1 MEEGF
6 QKKIVKLEVQSSP
19 FSSLLH
25 SNNMGMKHLESLGM
39 ADSVRLCSSWVLQQ
53 QARLGTTFP
62 PLTNQLTCA
71 HMMVNNSLEVT
82 TKSRCLSEP
91 NLIKYEEFGEPLCQQ
106 DEEEEED
113 YHIQE
118 EDEDYLFEFDLD
130 SHDSS
135 DTGDEDEG
143 EHALGEQR
151 PQQLESEDGQVKK
164 LAF

>member
-6 QKKIVKLEVQSSP
+6 QTKIFKLEVQSSP

-25 SNNMGMKHLESLGM
+25 SNMGMKHLESLGM

-71 HMMVNNSLEVT
+71 HMMVNNSLET
-82 TKSRCLSEP
+82 ASKSRCLSEP
-91 NLIKYEEFGEPLCQQ
+91 NLVKYEEFGEPVCQQ

-113 YHIQE
+113 YHNHIQE

-135 DTGDEDEG
+135 DTGDEEEG

-151 PQQLESEDGQVKK
+151 PQQLESEDGQVNN
-164 LAF
+164 